1 MNTIKKK
8 FKTAILDLCR
18 WYWTHFT
25 FKSQKCNEHFLKI
38 FNTLTLPERLDYIYK
53 RHAVDVKLYFKAHD
67 GTHCCFETKWKL
79 VTKDQLIKSIE
90 KTIMYGFELIMLEN
104 VLVISGPIIF
114 AAVFSHKTDQW
125 PVYEYYLRKN

>member
-38 FNTLTLPERLDYIYK
+38 FNTLTLQERLDYIYQ
-53 RHAVDVKLYFKAHD
+53 RHAVGGNLFFQPQTPMSAARLKTKEQVKLIINNDF
-67 GTHCCFETKWKL
+67 
-79 VTKDQLIKSIE
+79 
-90 KTIMYGFELIMLEN
+90 MYGFILYM
-104 VLVISGPIIF
+104 VDDIF
-114 AAVFSHKTDQW
+114 SERAVTIFEAGFSHKTDQW